1 MAHHAYHSQ
10 SLDNDAYATA
20 YPSQTRAPEKLV
32 LSLSAI
38 AIGLIGNLMTAAGI
52 SRGLVY
58 SMGETWILFNWVFDI
73 IAISFSHRV
82 PPGIGISVYQV
93 TCLGYN

>member
-10 SLDNDAYATA
+10 SLDSDAYATA

-38 AIGLIGNLMTAAGI
+38 AIGLIGSLMTAAVI

-58 SMGETWILFNWVFDI
+58 SVRET
-73 IAISFSHRV
+73 
-82 PPGIGISVYQV
+82 
-93 TCLGYN
+93 